1 MLKWCNRSSGNQSK
15 IYSNQAKAQ
24 PRKSHTPLVGN
35 TVWFYPPPPMAQ
47 FGGRRT
53 ASPSSLPE
61 IRESRMDLIRDVLTW
76 GGGEAAWGTS
86 LCGIWSGAQT
96 GSSGCDSRTFK
107 GTTPLQNPEANDYWL
122 GSIRK
127 QGRPKK
133 KQRLDSGKWRHL
145 KMVTGRAQYI
155 GPGKTYVQKRPEK
168 TSNFH
173 ERLIP
178 RLRTCLANW
187 WRSCPPVCKDRER
200 WLIFLNTQF

>member
-1 MLKWCNRSSGNQSK
+1 MIGVLEISQRSTATKQRPNQEK
-15 IYSNQAKAQ
+15 VTLHGWEIWFGFILL
-24 PRKSHTPLVGN
+24 PLP
-35 TVWFYPPPPMAQ
+35 FPPMAQ
-47 FGGRRT
+47 FGGRT

-61 IRESRMDLIRDVLTW
+61 IRESRMDLIRDVLTC
-76 GGGEAAWGTS
+76 GGAAWGTS
-86 LCGIWSGAQT
+86 LCGIWPGAQT
-96 GSSGCDSRTFK
+96 GSSGCDSRTFN
-107 GTTPLQNPEANDYWL
+107 GTTPLQNPEASDYWL

-145 KMVTGRAQYI
+145 KVVTGRAQYT

-178 RLRTCLANW
+178 RLRTCPANW